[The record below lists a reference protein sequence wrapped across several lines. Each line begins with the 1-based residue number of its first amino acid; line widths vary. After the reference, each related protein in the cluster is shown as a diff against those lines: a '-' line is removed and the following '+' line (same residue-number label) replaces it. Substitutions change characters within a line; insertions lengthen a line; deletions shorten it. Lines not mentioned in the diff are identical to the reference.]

1 MSYTSQAAAYREMEV
16 LSATPGQLAVI
27 VYDHLL
33 VSLRRARIALDGGS
47 FELRSATLEKCRAII
62 TELLV
67 TLDHERGGTLA
78 QELSSLYTFF
88 LSELVDVGMNPDAG
102 RLDRITGMVSELRD
116 AFVQAAAV
124 AEGKEPGA

>member
-16 LSATPGQLAVI
+16 LSATPGQLVVI

-33 VSLRRARIALDGGS
+33 VSLRRARLALDGGT
-47 FELRSATLEKCRAII
+47 FEVRSATLEKCRAIL

-67 TLDHERGGTLA
+67 TLDHDRGGPLA
-78 QELSSLYTFF
+78 KELSGLYTFF
-88 LSELVDVGMNPDAG
+88 LSELVDVGMHPDAR

-116 AFVQAAAV
+116 AFVQAAAIC
-124 AEGKEPGA
+124 EGREAAR